1 MGGSLS
7 ISLLP
12 RVTRFGQPMDTFR
25 RLGPPTP
32 ISLNDGLSF
41 NNDNNTL
48 TEYSVLQVL
57 GIRSRTHI
65 FQLQVDALNTITKS
79 VGLKLI
85 ALDDSWWQNPE
96 SIESSDARLPDYFVD
111 SSTLKVKSGVYV
123 LLKLAEMPG
132 VARGNL

>member
-1 MGGSLS
+1 MAG
-7 ISLLP
+7 
-12 RVTRFGQPMDTFR
+12 MC
-25 RLGPPTP
+25 
-32 ISLNDGLSF
+32 
-41 NNDNNTL
+41 L
-48 TEYSVLQVL
+48 TYSVLQVL

-111 SSTLKVKSGVYV
+111 SSTLKVKSGWGWGGGGGYV
-123 LLKLAEMPG
+123 LLKLAEIPG